1 MAGSAGRSSGR
12 RLPFHR
18 RTERELFGLSRW
30 TVVRGGLAETILG
43 KTSAFIKRLLPKE
56 ERFHV
61 LLEKDTEN
69 LQRAARLFTEICRSQ
84 GVAERQKMVAE
95 LSALEHEGDLITGQV
110 FVALN
115 ASFITP
121 FDREDIQ
128 ALAMN
133 LDDILDNLEGAAQ
146 YLVLFELNEIPD
158 ALRQFADILL
168 EMTEE
173 VGKATSLV
181 WNLSNEGAVRN
192 IIVQVSA
199 LENRADDLYNT
210 VISDLFKDERR
221 SPLEVMKWKE
231 VYQGLEQAC
240 DACRS
245 YSNIL
250 ASVILKNA

>member
-1 MAGSAGRSSGR
+1 M
-12 RLPFHR
+12 
-18 RTERELFGLSRW
+18 
-30 TVVRGGLAETILG
+30 G
-43 KTSAFIKRLLPKE
+43 KTNSFIKRLLPKE
-56 ERFHV
+56 ERFHL

-69 LQRAARLFTEICRSQ
+69 LQRAARLFAEICHRE
-84 GVAERQKMVAE
+84 GVAERRKMVAE
-95 LSALEHEGDLITGQV
+95 LSALEHAGDLITGEV

-128 ALAMN
+128 ALAVN

-146 YLVLFELNEIPD
+146 YLVLFELSETPD
-158 ALRQFADILL
+158 ALLQFAEILR
-168 EMTEE
+168 EMTDE
-173 VGKATSLV
+173 VSKATSLV
-181 WNLSNEGAVRN
+181 WDLSNESAVRD

-210 VISDLFKDERR
+210 VIADLFKDERR
-221 SPLEVMKWKE
+221 NPLEVMKWKE

-245 YSNIL
+245 YSNVL
-250 ASVILKNA
+250 ASVIVKNA